1 MREMIVFVVC
11 CNVRLRRRPLQH
23 AKLSGACLTKITVRG
38 SCLNSEILKKL
49 ICLKIPVFGFVS
61 SLSQIPVCQPEAL
74 SSQPY

>member
-49 ICLKIPVFGFVS
+49 ICLKIDR
-61 SLSQIPVCQPEAL
+61 SQFSDLCPLYIRDPSMPT
-74 SSQPY
+74 